1 MQTIFN
7 FESPDDLLGYVDRN
21 KAAEISKTAEKEI
34 SKGVS
39 VIIDLF
45 QKLSIHIDPEKF
57 WKEFYQSTAGMF
69 FDIGLV
75 CAGDPECWFD
85 PQQSFSQ
92 GSFASHD
99 PDDERKIVKLGFN
112 ASAPSTFSKISLI
125 QKGAAVVVLAYL
137 LEQSGRSV
145 SITQFYGIEGNN
157 QQFCGSLLIKPA
169 EQPLNMDLVLHWL
182 VCPNAI
188 QLFWSEVSKRA
199 ANAKN
204 IGIFGQK
211 PFFPIT
217 NYGSIESD
225 TFIKGL
231 FGKEETWSQNSSILW
246 IQSQLQKLEINFN
259 F

>member
-7 FESPDDLLGYVDRN
+7 FESPDDLLGYVDHY
-21 KAAEISKTAEKEI
+21 KAVEISKTAEKEI

-39 VIIDLF
+39 VVIDLF

-57 WKEFYQSTAGMF
+57 WKEFFQSTAGMF

-99 PDDERKIVKLGFN
+99 PDDERQIIKLGFN
-112 ASAPSTFSKISLI
+112 ATAPLEFSKISLI
-125 QKGAAVVVLAYL
+125 EKGAAVVVLTYL

-145 SITQFYGIEGNN
+145 SITQFYGIERNN
-157 QQFCGSLLIKPA
+157 QQICGSLLIKPA
-169 EQPLNMDLVLHWL
+169 DHPLNMEMLLHWL
-182 VCPNAI
+182 VCPDAI
-188 QLFWSEVSKRA
+188 QLFWSEISKRA
-199 ANAKN
+199 VNAKN
-204 IGIFGQK
+204 LGILDQK
-211 PFFPIT
+211 YPFPIT
-217 NYGSIESD
+217 DHGMKESD
-225 TFIKGL
+225 SFIKGL
-231 FGKEETWSQNSSILW
+231 FGKEDNWSQAKSISW
-246 IQSQLQKLEINFN
+246 IQSELEKLDINFN